1 MITFEVVL
9 FIIGAIF
16 LIIGL
21 IFTFKANDIDYF
33 YISLY
38 DVFIVT
44 FILEFVF
51 NNYLKNEIIKIT
63 TALVLIAFF
72 TLIIYFGFFLVYK
85 KEKNH
90 N

>member
-1 MITFEVVL
+1 MITFEAIL
-9 FIIGAIF
+9 FITGAIF

-21 IFTFKANDIDYF
+21 IFSLKTNDIDYF

-51 NNYLKNEIIKIT
+51 NNYLKNEVIKTT
-63 TALVLIAFF
+63 TALALIVSF
-72 TLIIYFGFFLVYK
+72 TLIIYFGFYLVYK
-85 KEKNH
+85 KEKNR

>member
-1 MITFEVVL
+1 MITFEAVL

-21 IFTFKANDIDYF
+21 IFSLKTNDIDYF

-51 NNYLKNEIIKIT
+51 NNYLKNEVIKTT
-63 TALVLIAFF
+63 TALILIVSF
-72 TLIIYFGFFLVYK
+72 TLIIYFGFYLVYK
-85 KEKNH
+85 KEKKS
-90 N
+90 